1 MKSQDLGY
9 MKYLANTTYEHTQAH
24 RYIHINKY
32 THVLRPGPVS

>member
-1 MKSQDLGY
+1 
-9 MKYLANTTYEHTQAH
+9 MKYLANTTYEQTQAH